1 MPLALFT
8 LFYITRCNMQNNTSD
23 LHCNDKNEE
32 VKIKA
37 ALVGISGMGITED
50 ECEKSLLELERLLD
64 TSGGECVVKLTQAK
78 DSFDA
83 RTAIGS
89 GKVKLLKESC
99 DFCGVELVV
108 FDVDLSPSQIRN
120 LEEALDG
127 PEVIDRSMLILDIFA
142 QHARSKEGKLQVE
155 LAQLKYTA
163 PRLIGKGKEMSRL
176 GAGIG
181 SRGPGESQLETDKR
195 HLQRRIYALET
206 QLKEIEKNRNT
217 MRSSRDRKGIFKIAI
232 VGYTNAGKST
242 LMNKLTDADVLC
254 ENKLFATLDPTTR
267 RLLLPCGEEV
277 LISDTVGFIKRLPHH
292 LIKAFKSTLDETL
305 YADLVLNVVDSSDP
319 ECISELECTEST
331 LEELGAGG
339 KDTIYV
345 FNKSDATL
353 SAVTFAHV
361 RDMRCVSISAK
372 TGVGIDKL
380 IKEIETVYN
389 NGKKKVI
396 FTFPLSKQADVSRLY
411 GYCSVEIV
419 EYGSSD
425 IKVYAVADQKCR
437 GMFSQYLPKEDRP
450 QIEDEEL

>member
-1 MPLALFT
+1 
-8 LFYITRCNMQNNTSD
+8 MQNNTSD
-23 LHCNDKNEE
+23 LFFDDNKKQKN
-32 VKIKA
+32 IRA
-37 ALVGISGMGITED
+37 ALVGICGMGITED
-50 ECEKSLLELERLLD
+50 ECNTSLLELERLLE
-64 TSGGECVVKLTQAK
+64 TAGGECVVNLTQAK

-99 DFCGVELVV
+99 DFCSVELVV

-142 QHARSKEGKLQVE
+142 QHAKSKEGKLQVE

-163 PRLIGKGKEMSRL
+163 PRLIGKGKDMSRL

-195 HLQRRIYALET
+195 HLQRRIYSLES
-206 QLKEIEKNRNT
+206 QLKEIQKNRST
-217 MRSSRDRKGIFKIAI
+217 MRASRDRKGIFKIAI

-242 LMNKLTDADVLC
+242 LMNKLTDAGVLC

-267 RLLLPCGEEV
+267 RLMLPCGEEV

-292 LIKAFKSTLDETL
+292 LINAFKSTLDETL

-319 ECISELECTEST
+319 ECLSELECTEST

-345 FNKSDATL
+345 FNKSDAATT
-353 SAVTFAHV
+353 SIAFAHV
-361 RDMRCVSISAK
+361 KDMRCVSISAK
-372 TGVGIDKL
+372 NGDGIDKL
-380 IKEIETVYN
+380 ITEIENVYN
-389 NGKKKVI
+389 NGKKRVV
-396 FTFPLSKQADVSRLY
+396 FTFPINCQGDISKLY
-411 GYCSVEIV
+411 GYCTVENV
-419 EYGSSD
+419 EYEPNE
-425 IKVYAVADQKCR
+425 IKVTAVADEKCR
-437 GMFSQYLPKEDRP
+437 GMFSQYLPIQDRP
-450 QIEDEEL
+450 RNEDEEW

>member
-1 MPLALFT
+1 
-8 LFYITRCNMQNNTSD
+8 MQNNTSD
-23 LHCNDKNEE
+23 LFNDDPIENNR
-32 VKIKA
+32 IKA
-37 ALVGISGMGITED
+37 ALVGISGMGISEH
-50 ECEKSLLELERLLD
+50 ECEQSLLELERLLD
-64 TSGGECVVKLTQAK
+64 TAGGECVVKLAQAK
-78 DSFDA
+78 DTFDA

-120 LEEALDG
+120 LEQALDG

-142 QHARSKEGKLQVE
+142 QHAKSKEGKLQVE

-163 PRLIGKGKEMSRL
+163 PRLIGKGKDMSRL

-206 QLKEIEKNRNT
+206 QLKEIDKNRST

-242 LMNKLTDADVLC
+242 LMNRLTDAGVLC

-292 LIKAFKSTLDETL
+292 LINAFKSTLDETL

-319 ECISELECTEST
+319 EYLSELECTEST
-331 LEELGAGG
+331 LEELGGGG

-345 FNKSDATL
+345 FNKSDSATEPL
-353 SAVTFAHV
+353 TFAHV
-361 RDMRCVSISAK
+361 RDMRCVSVSAK
-372 TGVGIDKL
+372 TGAGIYKL
-380 IKEIETVYN
+380 IEQIESIYN

-411 GYCSVEIV
+411 GYCTVENV
-419 EYGSSD
+419 EYGAND
-425 IKVYAVADQKCR
+425 IKVYAVADEKCR
-437 GMFSQYLPKEDRP
+437 GMFSQYLSPEDRP
-450 QIEDEEL
+450 KNEEEEW

>member
-1 MPLALFT
+1 MVLDAFE
-8 LFYITRCNMQNNTSD
+8 NNEAENKD
-23 LHCNDKNEE
+23 YLP
-32 VKIKA
+32 IRA
-37 ALVGISGMGITED
+37 ALVGISGMGISEQ
-50 ECEKSLLELERLLD
+50 ECEQSLLELERLLD
-64 TSGGECVVKLTQAK
+64 TAGGECVVKITQAK

-99 DFCGVELVV
+99 DFCSVELVV

-142 QHARSKEGKLQVE
+142 QHAKSKEGKLQVE
-155 LAQLKYTA
+155 LAQLRYTA
-163 PRLIGKGKEMSRL
+163 PRLIGKGKDMSRL

-206 QLKEIEKNRNT
+206 QLKEIEKNRMT
-217 MRSSRDRKGIFKIAI
+217 MRSSRDKKGIFKIAI

-242 LMNKLTDADVLC
+242 LMNALTDAGILAED
-254 ENKLFATLDPTTR
+254 KLFATLDPTTR
-267 RLLLPCGEEV
+267 RLMLPCGEEV

-292 LIKAFKSTLDETL
+292 LINAFKSTLDETL

-319 ECISELECTEST
+319 LCLSELECTEST

-345 FNKSDATL
+345 FNKSDRATEPL
-353 SAVTFAHV
+353 TFAHV

-372 TGVGIDKL
+372 TGEGIDRL
-380 IKEIETVYN
+380 ISEIESVYN
-389 NGKKKVI
+389 KGKQPVV
-396 FTFPLSKQADVSRLY
+396 FTIPISNQGDVSRLY
-411 GYCSVEIV
+411 GYCTVLDV
-419 EYGSSD
+419 EY
-425 IKVYAVADQKCR
+425 ADGFVLVRAIADEKCR
-437 GMFSQYLPKEDRP
+437 GMFSQYLHPSDRP
-450 QIEDEEL
+450 QREDED